1 MVAGRDVARQLA
13 IAIAGFGALGAVGFA
28 DATIG
33 DDVDLTAIYFAI
45 IAAIAWT
52 SRLAVANLSAI
63 TGLVASLGGDV
74 VAHPPDL
81 DFVLVWN
88 GAGGLAAFV
97 GVAMVVHYARAE
109 RDELRVTATHDS
121 LTGLPNRVLF
131 LDRLEHALALS
142 RRRGPG
148 PSVLA
153 LDLDG
158 FKQVND
164 IHGHHAGDAVLLG
177 TAERLTSCVR
187 ASDTC
192 ARLGGD
198 EFAILLPYGGAEGS
212 ARVVATIERAF
223 GAPFTIDGK
232 EHLASPEHRLRDRS
246 GRWRRD
252 WRPSS
257 RRRRADVP
265 RQVDGRWTDSRRR
278 TEAGAPVPRR
288 LNPASADSASRS
300 EARVVQL
307 PLMEA
312 ATPARSPHR
321 PKEKSWHVSFS
332 ARTRSRSES

>member
-1 MVAGRDVARQLA
+1 LAVRKDAQVVAGRDVARQLA

-63 TGLVASLGGDV
+63 TGLVASLGADV

-212 ARVVATIERAF
+212 ARVVAAIERAF

-232 EHLASPEHRLRDRS
+232 SISLHPSIGCAIAPADGDATGVLLRVADERMYRDKSTGAGRIPGGAPKPEHLYL
-246 GRWRRD
+246 
-252 WRPSS
+252 
-257 RRRRADVP
+257 
-265 RQVDGRWTDSRRR
+265 DG
-278 TEAGAPVPRR
+278 
-288 LNPASADSASRS
+288 
-300 EARVVQL
+300 
-307 PLMEA
+307 
-312 ATPARSPHR
+312 
-321 PKEKSWHVSFS
+321 
-332 ARTRSRSES
+332 